1 MSEDFPNQTF
11 VHRGLQGVCR
21 LLVLLA
27 ILECLPVCPAC
38 AEFDSKG
45 WKHYRDILLPQH
57 LPQGPIGIALES
69 DILERCRPD
78 LSDIRVVTA
87 GGSVVPTTVAGASS
101 APESETFP
109 VRTFRVVEKPGK
121 YTEIVVDKTAKVV
134 SRGILI
140 KTSSKD
146 FVRTV
151 EVRGSHSNG
160 ESYVVRMDGLIA
172 DIRSPLP
179 VRQLSVFYPLNN
191 FRYLYVRILS
201 ENKPPLKIEG
211 IECFPPQLG
220 NPLSKPLP
228 TRTIENRTDPANG
241 VTVAV
246 IDLGEHRLP
255 PTSLSIS
262 TGAREFIKT
271 AVLYGAASQRSES
284 WEKIQEGVMFRIRRN
299 DAVTERLTAA
309 VAPNP
314 FRFIKLELSGGSR
327 GAVTLD
333 KIQPTGA
340 TRLVVFDK
348 LPGEAYKLYYDKP
361 AAKAPAPERA
371 RPASLDIPSLARLSS
386 EIKLGPEQKNVIPP
400 KSALPV
406 AKPVTEA
413 ATPSSFGK
421 WLGIAMLLMGL
432 LLLFSI
438 MLRALSIRRSSRRRR
453 PYPTINSKI

>member
-1 MSEDFPNQTF
+1 MSGDLPIQRI

-21 LLVLLA
+21 SLVLLA
-27 ILECLPVCPAC
+27 ILEFLLVCPAG
-38 AEFDSKG
+38 AEFDSTG
-45 WKHYRDILLPQH
+45 WKHCRDILIPPH
-57 LPQGPIGIALES
+57 LTQGPIGISLES
-69 DILERCRPD
+69 DVLELCRPD
-78 LSDIRVVTA
+78 LSDIRVVSAT
-87 GGSVVPTTVAGASS
+87 GSVVPTTLAGA
-101 APESETFP
+101 PPTQESETFP

-151 EVRGSHSNG
+151 EVRGSHSSG

-172 DIRSPLP
+172 DIGSPLP
-179 VRQLSVFYPLNN
+179 VRQLRVFYPLNN

-201 ENKPPLKIEG
+201 ENKPLLKIEG
-211 IECFPPQLG
+211 IECFPPHLG
-220 NPLSKPLP
+220 DPLSKPLI

-246 IDLGEHRLP
+246 VDLGEHRLP
-255 PTSLSIS
+255 PTSLSIG
-262 TGAREFIKT
+262 TGAREFIKK
-271 AVLYGAASQRSES
+271 AALSGAASETSET

-299 DAVTERLTAA
+299 DAVAEQLTAA

-327 GAVTLD
+327 GAVTVD
-333 KIQPTGA
+333 KIQPVGTA
-340 TRLVVFDK
+340 RLVVFDK
-348 LPGEAYKLYYDKP
+348 LPGEVYKLYYDNP
-361 AAKAPAPERA
+361 AAKTPAPGGA
-371 RPASLDIPSLARLSS
+371 SPASLDIRSLARLSL
-386 EIKLGPEQKNVIPP
+386 EIKLGPEQKNVAPP
-400 KSALPV
+400 KSLQPV
-406 AKPVTEA
+406 AKPVTE

-438 MLRALSIRRSSRRRR
+438 MLRALSVRRSSRSRR
-453 PYPTINSKI
+453 PSPTINSKI